1 MDIFTALVPITFVA
15 MLVVERLFPAREQ
28 PKVRFWLVQGIG
40 FFALTAV
47 IAAVPPAVFAGLLA
61 PHAPLHLDG
70 LPVWLAG
77 ALAFIATDLVHYA
90 LHRVQHNWPWLWR
103 WTHQMHHAAERV
115 DIAGAAIFHPFELL
129 LLSATST
136 AVAVLLGLTPE
147 AAALAGFLGAFVGM
161 FQHLNVRTPRW
172 LGYIIQRPEAHAI
185 HHARGVHAYNYGNV
199 MLWDIALG
207 TFRNPDT
214 FTATPSGFWSGASQ
228 KLLPMLAGRDVAE
241 PTT

>member
-1 MDIFTALVPITFVA
+1 MTVFTALVPLTFVT
-15 MLVVERLFPAREQ
+15 MLVLERLFPAREL
-28 PKVRFWLVQGIG
+28 PKRRFWLVQGIA
-40 FFALTAV
+40 FFVLTAL

-61 PHAPLHLDG
+61 PYAPLHLG
-70 LPVWLAG
+70 GVPIWIAG
-77 ALAFIATDLVHYA
+77 PLAFVATDLVHYA
-90 LHRVQHNWPWLWR
+90 LHRLQHNWPWLWR
-103 WTHQMHHAAERV
+103 WTHQMHHSAERV
-115 DIAGAAIFHPFELL
+115 DIAGAAIFHPLELL

-136 AVAVLLGLTPE
+136 SVAVLLGL
-147 AAALAGFLGAFVGM
+147 FVGM

-199 MLWDIALG
+199 MLWDLALG
-207 TFRNPDT
+207 TFRNPAT
-214 FTATPSGFWSGASQ
+214 FSATPSGFWDGASQ